1 MKKKRLITWLAVLL
15 SLVLLVVLLQ
25 QCNHEDLITFELPE
39 VSEITLEELLSPPY
53 VTMDKWTFLN
63 RWWVDSHGV
72 KTTEEYAEDDFY
84 LQMAEEFCEILEGV
98 TLHTYV
104 PEEKVRNYDKHVKE
118 LLWENDYYPIKVRM
132 TTGVLRNVDR
142 QEDNREPRFVRLYGL
157 DGSRY
162 YLTIGYGD
170 GINPEITAHAFYIDD
185 PIAISQLAAFT
196 YRIVQKYPGE
206 TADPEGVA
214 VGGALKPMVFVN
226 DKLYESANYDSG
238 YTQISSNCVYLGE
251 IKECVG
257 YSNAPT
263 ENFQANHYPVGTK
276 VYQYYSVIL
285 LGSDGKYYAYT
296 EVPEEPGYFDYSENL
311 EVSLVEYQYSAE
323 TGKQEIVKTPITLTE
338 EEKQILTDLLEPY
351 ADTIT
356 TDVLRTD
363 YTRYYCIQID
373 DRITLTIDP
382 ELGNY
387 GDEGDSY
394 MFVMKSEWG
403 SYIRGTYINAELVNF
418 LGDRL
423 VKEGVEFP
431 FELEDVANIEM
442 INFGE
447 TPGQVEKKIV
457 VAEDDIKTLYDMFER
472 ASLSSE
478 RISTDTSGGSTISF
492 TFHLVDGTAYEL
504 TYIGYG
510 IKNGIL
516 KSSTGNFE
524 YYTLADIGGFWFIT
538 DLEAVTA
545 EGSELLQ

>member
-1 MKKKRLITWLAVLL
+1 M
-15 SLVLLVVLLQ
+15 
-25 QCNHEDLITFELPE
+25 
-39 VSEITLEELLSPPY
+39 
-53 VTMDKWTFLN
+53 
-63 RWWVDSHGV
+63 
-72 KTTEEYAEDDFY
+72 
-84 LQMAEEFCEILEGV
+84 
-98 TLHTYV
+98 
-104 PEEKVRNYDKHVKE
+104 
-118 LLWENDYYPIKVRM
+118 
-132 TTGVLRNVDR
+132 
-142 QEDNREPRFVRLYGL
+142 
-157 DGSRY
+157 
-162 YLTIGYGD
+162 
-170 GINPEITAHAFYIDD
+170 
-185 PIAISQLAAFT
+185 
-196 YRIVQKYPGE
+196 
-206 TADPEGVA
+206 
-214 VGGALKPMVFVN
+214 
-226 DKLYESANYDSG
+226 
-238 YTQISSNCVYLGE
+238 
-251 IKECVG
+251 
-257 YSNAPT
+257 
-263 ENFQANHYPVGTK
+263 
-276 VYQYYSVIL
+276 
-285 LGSDGKYYAYT
+285 
-296 EVPEEPGYFDYSENL
+296 
-311 EVSLVEYQYSAE
+311 
-323 TGKQEIVKTPITLTE
+323 
-338 EEKQILTDLLEPY
+338 LEPY

-478 RISTDTSGGSTISF
+478 RVSTDTSGGSTISF